1 MYYGILAANF
11 GKKTDTAK
19 YLLFFFI
26 LPNKSHYTHTYCFYN
41 IAETSLT
48 VDWIVRRRRAHSMS
62 KAVEPLNDFR
72 VFRSQVVLLQRIL
85 LDAVEL

>member
-26 LPNKSHYTHTYCFYN
+26 LPNKSHYTHTSY
-41 IAETSLT
+41 TWHLT
-48 VDWIVRRRRAHSMS
+48 I
-62 KAVEPLNDFR
+62 
-72 VFRSQVVLLQRIL
+72 
-85 LDAVEL
+85 